1 MLAGSRLLA
10 VERALQKQAHQDMC
24 ALQEQA
30 RQDMRAGEQMIAYP
44 VRLAPLSHYKAV
56 LITGMRKT
64 EKIPSSVAEAAL
76 GIQAS
81 GSWAWLSNIT
91 AQSSGC

>member
-1 MLAGSRLLA
+1 
-10 VERALQKQAHQDMC
+10 VERALQKQARQEMR

-30 RQDMRAGEQMIAYP
+30 RQDMRAGEQVIAYP
-44 VRLAPLSHYKAV
+44 VRLAPLSHYKTF
-56 LITGMRKT
+56 LITGTRK
-64 EKIPSSVAEAAL
+64 KIPSSVAEAAL